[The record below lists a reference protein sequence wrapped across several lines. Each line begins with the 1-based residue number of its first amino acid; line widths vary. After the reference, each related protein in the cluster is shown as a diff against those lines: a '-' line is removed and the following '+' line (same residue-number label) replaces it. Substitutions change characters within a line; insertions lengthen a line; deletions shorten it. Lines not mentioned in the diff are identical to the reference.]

1 MKKDPMESLSN
12 LEKILQD
19 NRQDPMQS
27 YKILQEFYGILTSS
41 GKDRTVLKTRSFEI
55 LQDPT
60 VPGDLEVN
68 HKPISF
74 EYNFILKPHTILCA
88 PRACSYQPKHEPAAL
103 LRGGKWYR
111 CLHSEAFPEKD
122 LADSGVK
129 IDN

>member
-88 PRACSYQPKHEPAAL
+88 PRACSYQTQARTCSVVAWWKMVPL
-103 LRGGKWYR
+103 FTFGG
-111 CLHSEAFPEKD
+111 F
-122 LADSGVK
+122 SGERFGR
-129 IDN
+129 